1 MSGLRREIGLT
12 AAVCTAVGIVVS
24 STALVMLGQGFG
36 LGGPAFVVAIVAA
49 LFINLFVA
57 FSFAELSS
65 MMPLS
70 GGINHYTL
78 PTMGRFMGIFAV
90 LAGYFAVSTLSNA
103 AESSVAGLVVKDI
116 FLPDL
121 GVSPAVWAF
130 LLMVVLTGINLLGVK
145 SFATSQIIFASTM
158 IISMIILS
166 FIGLFGLGSGAPL
179 ETSIT
184 FDMAAGGGVLS
195 MLGIAF
201 WLFVGMEFVCPMA
214 EEVKNPQK
222 FIPIAMIA
230 ALGIIFISDILFG
243 FMALK
248 YVDMEALGASSHP
261 HVDAAMAVL
270 GRNGQIWIGIISLVA
285 TASTLNTFIAAVP
298 RMLYGMANDGQFP
311 AVFGKL
317 NRFGVPYVG
326 IITMLVITVVLL
338 GTGISDA
345 SAIVTLILA
354 GCIGWML
361 CYMIANLNVI
371 ILRFKYPEV
380 KRSFKSPFGI
390 SLPVISFLGL
400 AYMIYAIWPE
410 DGTGMRGD
418 IYLYA
423 YIFLGLAAVWSA
435 YWVKIHMK
443 KPLFETVPMEDIL
456 QEAKDSLESDD
467 TESIEAQP
475 IERNIQEVK
484 VS

>member
-1 MSGLRREIGLT
+1 MSGLKREVGLT

-24 STALVMLGQGFG
+24 SSALVMLGQGFG
-36 LGGPAFVVAIVAA
+36 LGGPAFVVAIIVA

-57 FSFAELSS
+57 FSFAELASI
-65 MMPLS
+65 MPLA

-103 AESSVAGLVVKDI
+103 AESSIAGLVVADI
-116 FLPDL
+116 FLP
-121 GVSPAVWAF
+121 GSGISPGVWAL
-130 LLMVVLTGINLLGVK
+130 LLMVILTGINLLGVK
-145 SFATSQIIFASTM
+145 SFARSQIIFASTM
-158 IISMIILS
+158 IVSMIALS
-166 FIGLFGLGSGAPL
+166 MIGIFDLGSGTPL
-179 ETSIT
+179 KTSIT

-222 FIPIAMIA
+222 FIPVAMIA
-230 ALGIIFISDILFG
+230 ALLIIFVSDLLFG

-248 YVDMEALGASSHP
+248 YVKMDALGSSSYP

-270 GRNGQIWIGIISLVA
+270 GRNGQVWIGVISLVA

-298 RMLYGMANDGQFP
+298 RMLYGMSKEGQFP
-311 AVFGKL
+311 AIFGKL

-326 IITMLVITVVLL
+326 IIAVFVITVILL
-338 GTGISDA
+338 GTGISNV
-345 SAIVTLILA
+345 SAITTLILA

-361 CYMIANLNVI
+361 CYMIANLNVV
-371 ILRFKYPEV
+371 ILRFRYPDL

-390 SLPVISFLGL
+390 TLPVISFFGL

-410 DGTGMRGD
+410 DGTGMRQD
-418 IYLYA
+418 IYFYSNL
-423 YIFLGLAAVWSA
+423 FLMICAVWSG
-435 YWVKIHMK
+435 YWVKFKMN
-443 KPLFETVPMEDIL
+443 KPLFETIPISVLLKET
-456 QEAKDSLESDD
+456 EDSLLTDEEVVDSGESM
-467 TESIEAQP
+467 EQAEA
-475 IERNIQEVK
+475 
-484 VS
+484 SA

>member
-1 MSGLRREIGLT
+1 MLGLRREIGLT
-12 AAVCTAVGIVVS
+12 AAICTAVGIVVS
-24 STALVMLGQGFG
+24 STALVMLGQGVG
-36 LGGPAFVVAIVAA
+36 LGGPAFFVAVVIA

-65 MMPLS
+65 IMPFS
-70 GGINHYTL
+70 GGINHYTM

-103 AESSVAGLVVKDI
+103 AESSVAGLVIRDI
-116 FLPDL
+116 FFPDL
-121 GVSPAVWAF
+121 EISSAVWAF
-130 LLMVVLTGINLLGVK
+130 LLMVVLTVINLLGVK
-145 SFATSQIIFASTM
+145 SFATSQVIFASIM
-158 IISMIILS
+158 IISMITLS
-166 FIGLFGLGSGAPL
+166 IIGLFDLGSGKPL
-179 ETSIT
+179 QTSLT
-184 FDMAAGGGVLS
+184 FDMTAGGGVLS

-214 EEVKNPQK
+214 EEVKNPQL
-222 FIPIAMIA
+222 FIPIAMIS
-230 ALGIIFISDILFG
+230 ALIIIFVSDFLFG

-248 YVDMEALGASSHP
+248 YVKMEDLAISTHP

-270 GRNGQIWIGIISLVA
+270 GRKGQVWIGIISLVA

-298 RMLYGMANDGQFP
+298 RMLYGMAKEDQFP
-311 AVFGKL
+311 AIFGTL

-326 IITMLVITVVLL
+326 ILTIFTITVVLL
-338 GTGISDA
+338 GSGISDA
-345 SAIVTLILA
+345 AAIATLILA

-371 ILRFKYPEV
+371 ILRINYPDI

-390 SLPVISFLGL
+390 TLPIMSFFGL
-400 AYMIYAIWPE
+400 AYMIWTIWPD
-410 DGTGMRGD
+410 DGTGMRGE

-423 YIFLGLAAVWSA
+423 CAFLTIFAAWSA

-443 KPLFETVPMEDIL
+443 KPLFETVPLEKIL
-456 QEAKDSLESDD
+456 
-467 TESIEAQP
+467 
-475 IERNIQEVK
+475 R
-484 VS
+484 

>member
-12 AAVCTAVGIVVS
+12 AAICTAVGIVVS

-36 LGGPAFVVAIVAA
+36 LGGPAFSVAVIIA

-65 MMPLS
+65 IIPLS

-103 AESSVAGLVVKDI
+103 AESSVAGLVIRDI
-116 FLPDL
+116 FFPDL
-121 GVSPAVWAF
+121 AVPASAWAF
-130 LLMVVLTGINLLGVK
+130 LLMVILTLINLLGAK
-145 SFATSQIIFASTM
+145 SFAVSQVIFASTM

-166 FIGLFGLGSGAPL
+166 IIGLFDLGTGRAL
-179 ETSIT
+179 ETSLH

-214 EEVKNPQK
+214 EEVKHPQR
-222 FIPIAMIA
+222 FIPLAMIS
-230 ALGIIFISDILFG
+230 ALVIIFVSDLLFG

-248 YVDMEALGASSHP
+248 YVSMEELGTSAHP

-298 RMLYGMANDGQFP
+298 RMLYGMANEGQFP
-311 AVFGKL
+311 AAFGKL

-326 IITMLVITVVLL
+326 ILTVFAITIVLL

-345 SAIVTLILA
+345 AAIVTLILA
-354 GCIGWML
+354 GCIGWMI

-371 ILRFKYPEV
+371 ILRIRYPKI

-390 SLPVISFLGL
+390 TLPVISFLGL
-400 AYMIYAIWPE
+400 VYMIYAIWPE

-418 IYLYA
+418 IYSYA
-423 YIFLGLAAVWSA
+423 SIFLGLAALWSGL
-435 YWVKIHMK
+435 WVKLRMK
-443 KPLFETVPMEDIL
+443 KPLFETVSIAELL
-456 QEAKDSLESDD
+456 QEAEESLQSDIESV
-467 TESIEAQP
+467 TK
-475 IERNIQEVK
+475 N
-484 VS
+484 